1 MRLFAAVFLAS
12 LQAAALSAAE
22 PVPTLRYSGTL
33 FDAQGRP
40 LDGSYLLHFR
50 IFDDASGPAPAWS
63 ESRYVR
69 AQGGRFSA
77 LLGGTQRL
85 PDSVLRGA
93 YRLSVDAPKGMGWAA
108 FADGLPALDRP
119 GSAASA
125 APAARPAEPSARPA
139 EPAGVQRELQQARS
153 EADRARKENEENK
166 RRLDA
171 LERAVGAPAAAPQ
184 GPRIYVAQ
192 KGDTLRT
199 VAFKALGDERHWI
212 LVYQANSDRLQ
223 RAGELT
229 VGQKLVIP
237 APPK

>member
-1 MRLFAAVFLAS
+1 MRIF
-12 LQAAALSAAE
+12 AAALLLSLPAAGRAAE
-22 PVPTLRYSGTL
+22 PVPTLRYAGTL

-50 IFDDASGPAPAWS
+50 IFDDASGQAPAWA

-77 LLGGTQRL
+77 LLGSAQRL

-93 YRLSVDAPKGMGWAA
+93 YRLTVEPPRGMGWAA
-108 FADGLPALDRP
+108 FPDGTPSLDRP
-119 GSAASA
+119 GAAAAASPA
-125 APAARPAEPSARPA
+125 RPAPARPSAPAA
-139 EPAGVQRELQQARS
+139 VQTELEQARA
-153 EADRARKENEENK
+153 EADRARRENEENK

-171 LERAVGAPAAAPQ
+171 LERAVGSAPAAPQ
-184 GPRIYVAQ
+184 GPSIYVAQ

-199 VAFKALGDERHWI
+199 VAFKRLGDERYWI

-229 VGQKLVIP
+229 PGQKLIIP
-237 APPK
+237 ALPK